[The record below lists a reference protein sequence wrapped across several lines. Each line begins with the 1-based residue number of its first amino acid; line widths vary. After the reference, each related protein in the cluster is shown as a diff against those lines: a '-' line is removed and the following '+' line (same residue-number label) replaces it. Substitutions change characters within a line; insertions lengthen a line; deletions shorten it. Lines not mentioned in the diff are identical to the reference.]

1 MDESNIINLIVS
13 NQLTDQNQIDLGDSN
28 INSRTVTET
37 TMDKF
42 HTLMGLIDKHAD
54 VIPEGDYI
62 EMSNLIRDLW
72 KNVKPPKFLLDQNEP
87 LTLPTGHFPT
97 VSEITL
103 ALENIDN
110 EPLSYRTFM
119 VNNIPED
126 TSSIDTGTLT
136 RENDGTIQML
146 HHFTGFTVTQEYRE
160 LSQNP
165 EESV

>member
-13 NQLTDQNQIDLGDSN
+13 NQLTDQNQLDSTDPN
-28 INSRTVTET
+28 INKTVTESI
-37 TMDKF
+37 MDKF
-42 HTLMGLIDKHAD
+42 HILMGLIDKHAD

-87 LTLPTGHFPT
+87 LTLPVDRFPSVAEVT
-97 VSEITL
+97 I
-103 ALENIDN
+103 ALENTDD
-110 EPLSYRTFM
+110 EHLSYRGVA
-119 VNNIPED
+119 VNSISDDISD
-126 TSSIDTGTLT
+126 TDTVTLT

-146 HHFTGFTVTQEYRE
+146 HQFTGFTVTQEYRE
-160 LSQNP
+160 LNQIP